1 MTRHDVVAPM
11 AGAVVHVEVA
21 AGTAVAEGATLVVLE
36 SMKMQHPVVSPV
48 RGRVHSIGVA
58 VGEQAAEGQVLATIE
73 EDATVE
79 VEAAPIGGTTT
90 EGGIRPDLAAVLAR
104 RAGLHDDARP
114 DAVAK
119 RASRGRR
126 TARANVE
133 DLVDPGSF
141 EEYGGLAFAAQA
153 ARRPVEELIERTP
166 ADGLITGIGR
176 VNGDR
181 FPDDRARCA
190 VLAYDATVLAGTQ
203 GQRNHAK
210 KDRILELAH
219 AHRLPVVLFAE
230 GGGGRPGDT
239 DTPVISGLDT
249 MAFALYAR
257 LSGLVPLVG
266 IAAGYCFA
274 GNAALLGCS
283 DVVIAT
289 RDSSIGMGGPAMIE
303 GGGLGVHAPESIG
316 PVEVQV
322 PNGVIDV
329 LVDDEA
335 EAVRVAQ
342 QYLSY
347 FQGPIDDWT
356 AHDQT
361 ALRDVVPED
370 RLRVYDVRRALDLLA
385 DVDSVLELRA
395 GYAPG
400 VVTALARIAGRPLGV
415 VANDPAHLG
424 GAIDSP
430 AADKAARFLA
440 LCDAF
445 DLPVL
450 SLCDTPGFMVG
461 PEAEADGQVR
471 RFSRLFVTGA
481 NLEVP
486 IITVVLRKAYGLG
499 AQAMAG
505 GSLRVPLATL
515 AWPTAEFGGM
525 GLEGAVRLGFRRE
538 LDAQPDEASRAA
550 LEAKLIA
557 GAYERGSALNVAAHL
572 EIDDV
577 IDPATTRDRI
587 LGLLRA
593 LPPSPADR
601 PRRRSGIPTW

>member
-1 MTRHDVVAPM
+1 
-11 AGAVVHVEVA
+11 
-21 AGTAVAEGATLVVLE
+21 
-36 SMKMQHPVVSPV
+36 
-48 RGRVHSIGVA
+48 
-58 VGEQAAEGQVLATIE
+58 
-73 EDATVE
+73 
-79 VEAAPIGGTTT
+79 
-90 EGGIRPDLAAVLAR
+90 
-104 RAGLHDDARP
+104 
-114 DAVAK
+114 
-119 RASRGRR
+119 
-126 TARANVE
+126 
-133 DLVDPGSF
+133 
-141 EEYGGLAFAAQA
+141 
-153 ARRPVEELIERTP
+153 
-166 ADGLITGIGR
+166 
-176 VNGDR
+176 
-181 FPDDRARCA
+181 

-210 KDRILELAH
+210 KDRLLELAH
-219 AHRLPVVLFAE
+219 RHRLPLVLFAE

-239 DTPVISGLDT
+239 DSPVISGLDT
-249 MAFALYAR
+249 MAFALHAR
-257 LSGLVPLVG
+257 LSGHVPLVG

-303 GGGLGVHAPESIG
+303 GGGLGVHPPEAIG

-329 LVDDEA
+329 LVEDEA
-335 EAVRVAQ
+335 EAVAVARR
-342 QYLSY
+342 YLSY
-347 FQGPIDDWT
+347 FQGPLAEWEAPDT
-356 AHDQT
+356 QR
-361 ALRDVVPED
+361 LRDVVPED

-385 DVDSVLELRA
+385 DVDSVLELRS

-400 VVTALARIAGRPLGV
+400 VVTALARLEGRPVGV
-415 VANDPAHLG
+415 VANNPAHLG

-430 AADKAARFLA
+430 AADKAARFLR

-445 DLPVL
+445 DLPVV
-450 SLCDTPGFMVG
+450 SLIDTPGFMVG

-471 RFSRLFVTGA
+471 RFSRLFVVGA

-486 IITVVLRKAYGLG
+486 IVAVVLRKAYGLG

-505 GSLRVPLATL
+505 GSLRVPVATL

-538 LDAQPDEASRAA
+538 LDAQPDAAARAA

-557 GAYERGSALNVAAHL
+557 GAYERGAALNVAAHL

-577 IDPATTRDRI
+577 IDPATTRSRI
-587 LGLLRA
+587 VGLLRA
-593 LPPSPADR
+593 LPAPAADR
-601 PRRRSGIPTW
+601 PRRHTVDPW